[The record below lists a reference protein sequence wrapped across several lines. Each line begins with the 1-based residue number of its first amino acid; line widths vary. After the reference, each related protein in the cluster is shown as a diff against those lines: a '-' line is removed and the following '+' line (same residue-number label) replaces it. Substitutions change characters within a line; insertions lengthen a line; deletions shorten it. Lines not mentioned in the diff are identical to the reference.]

1 MMKRQRSLNEF
12 LSKRPKEM
20 NEGEPRIFTGTA
32 SVQMTEVVMNINDKP
47 DSASQAFVLKQAPK
61 R

>member
-1 MMKRQRSLNEF
+1 
-12 LSKRPKEM
+12 M
-20 NEGEPRIFTGTA
+20 NEGEPRIFTGTT